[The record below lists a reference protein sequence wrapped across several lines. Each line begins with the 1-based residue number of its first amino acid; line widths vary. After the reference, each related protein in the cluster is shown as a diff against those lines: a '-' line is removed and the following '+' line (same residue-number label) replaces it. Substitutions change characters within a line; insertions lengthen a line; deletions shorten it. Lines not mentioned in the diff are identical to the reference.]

1 MNHDDKMNINMNIN
15 DKTNDVI
22 FLKSLKTLF

>member
-1 MNHDDKMNINMNIN
+1 MNYDDKMNINMNIN
-15 DKTNDVI
+15 DKTKDVI